1 MPFDQNWAA
10 APAAFVREIVGA
22 PLIGVLGLLDP
33 SLVDDSHLRR
43 LADEMADPG
52 ALLSAAKSRDKVLE
66 VLPVAK
72 ARELAAVLGVPVA
85 PLPSIY
91 GRLAAALS
99 ALDDLTPFFS
109 FISEE
114 RRVGHYFFLTFSSLC
129 FPYL

>member
-1 MPFDQNWAA
+1 MPFDQILAA

-52 ALLSAAKSRDKVLE
+52 ALLSPAKSRDKVLE

-72 ARELAAVLGVPVA
+72 ARALADDLGVPVA
-85 PLPSIY
+85 PLTAIS
-91 GRLAAALS
+91 GRLAAS
-99 ALDDLTPFFS
+99 N
-109 FISEE
+109 
-114 RRVGHYFFLTFSSLC
+114 RKRV
-129 FPYL
+129 

>member
-1 MPFDQNWAA
+1 MPFDQILAA

-72 ARELAAVLGVPVA
+72 ARELAAVLGVPVD

-91 GRLAAALS
+91 EIGRAS
-99 ALDDLTPFFS
+99 WR
-109 FISEE
+109 E
-114 RRVGHYFFLTFSSLC
+114 RVCQHVQIAVVAGSLKKKERQTN
-129 FPYL
+129 